1 MSIKLQEIKQKK
13 KIGEILLEKGLISP
27 EELKTALNFQKSTND
42 RLGRILVELGYISE
56 KDLLKELSTQIEVPL
71 FTESLIPAVPVM
83 EDLFSINFMKHNKFV
98 PISYENGVLSIAA
111 VYPNDYTLV
120 NTIRQ
125 LTQHEIKTY
134 LASES
139 EVNDL
144 INKLYAEGGTEM
156 DRLIE
161 GLESGEGEIEDIEQL
176 RDMASEAPVI
186 KLVNMFLQRAVE
198 SRASDIHIE
207 PFEKELRVRFRID
220 GILHDIE
227 TPPKHLKAAIISRI
241 KLMAK
246 LNIAERR
253 LPQDGRIK
261 IRVLGKEI
269 DLRVSTLPTLYGESV
284 VMRILDRGSSKE
296 YKLEKL
302 GFLPDMLK
310 QIDSLIKRPYGM
322 FLVTGPTGS
331 GKSTTLYGALKKIN
345 KSDKKIITIEDPV
358 EYQIN
363 GVNQIHV
370 NPQIGLTFANGLRS
384 IVRQDPDVIMVG
396 EIRDLETVEIAI
408 RAALTGHLVFS
419 TLHTND
425 APGAITRLV
434 DMGAED
440 YLIASSVLGILAQR
454 LVRVIC
460 ENCKEPVKVDD
471 KILEEFG
478 FPPGTLLYRGRGCR
492 ECANTGYKGRIGIF
506 ELMVMTEEIRKL
518 TVSNAPSSEIR
529 RVARAQGMRTL
540 KEDGLLK
547 VKQGITTLSEVLRV
561 TQDI

>member
-13 KIGEILLEKGLISP
+13 KLGEILLEKELISP
-27 EELKTALNFQKSTND
+27 EELNAALGVQKTTSE

-71 FTESLIPAVPVM
+71 FTENLMPAVPVM
-83 EDLFSINFMKHNKFV
+83 EELFSVNFMKHNKFV
-98 PISYENGVLSIAA
+98 PISYEDGVLSIAA

-134 LASES
+134 LASEND
-139 EVNDL
+139 VNEL
-144 INKLYAEGGTEM
+144 INKLYAEGSTEM
-156 DRLIE
+156 DRIIE
-161 GLESGEGEIEDIEQL
+161 GMEAGDADVDIEQL

-261 IRVLGKEI
+261 IRILGKEI

-302 GFLPDMLK
+302 GFFSDMLK
-310 QIDSLIKRPYGM
+310 KIDPLIKRPYGM

-358 EYQIN
+358 EYQID

-384 IVRQDPDVIMVG
+384 IVRQDPDVVMVG
-396 EIRDLETVEIAI
+396 EIRDLETAEIAI

-440 YLIASSVLGILAQR
+440 YLIASSVIGILAQR

-460 ENCKEPVKVDD
+460 DNCKEAVKVDD

-478 FPPGTLLYRGRGCR
+478 FPPGTPLYRGKGCK

-506 ELMVMTEEIRKL
+506 ELMIMTEEIRKL
-518 TVSNAPSSEIR
+518 TVTNASSSEIR
-529 RVARAQGMRTL
+529 NVARAQGMRTL

-547 VKQGITTLSEVLRV
+547 VREGITTLSEIIRV